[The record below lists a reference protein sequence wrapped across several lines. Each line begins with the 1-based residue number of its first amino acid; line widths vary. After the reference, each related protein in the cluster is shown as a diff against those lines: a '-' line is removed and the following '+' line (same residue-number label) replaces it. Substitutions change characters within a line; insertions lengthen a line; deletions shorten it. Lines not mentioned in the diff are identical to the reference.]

1 MKKLKFF
8 TTEGCHLCEQA
19 EELLS
24 ALQPE
29 HMFNLDVIDISVE
42 QELVEKYGL
51 SIPVLLSTE
60 NKEELYWPFDADD
73 IVSVLDI

>member
-1 MKKLKFF
+1 
-8 TTEGCHLCEQA
+8 
-19 EELLS
+19 
-24 ALQPE
+24 
-29 HMFNLDVIDISVE
+29 MFNLDVIDITVE

-73 IVSVLDI
+73 IVSLLDI